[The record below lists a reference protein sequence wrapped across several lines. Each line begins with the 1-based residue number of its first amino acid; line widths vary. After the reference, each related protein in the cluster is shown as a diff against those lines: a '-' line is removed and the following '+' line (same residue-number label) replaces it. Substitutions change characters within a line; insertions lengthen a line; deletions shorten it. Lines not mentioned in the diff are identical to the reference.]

1 MKIINKSQSKIY
13 YQVTPSG
20 TVLSGSE
27 VIASGI
33 IDANNSLEFPLE
45 NAGKNP
51 IVYVKDATS
60 YNEGNLALKVKDGN
74 SEVLLSMT
82 EVEK

>member
-27 VIASGI
+27 VIASGFLDKGHDI
-33 IDANNSLEFPLE
+33 EFSLD
-45 NAGKNP
+45 NAGMSP
-51 IVYVKDATS
+51 IVYVKGADNYA
-60 YNEGNLALKVKDGN
+60 EGNIVLKVKDEH
-74 SEVLLSMT
+74 SEVLLQMI
-82 EVEK
+82 EL